1 MTLDECASSLITDY
15 KETLTNFNLV
25 ESDTNNSILA
35 GKPAYKLVYILMSK
49 MILIINDGNW
59 NYNWR

>member
-25 ESDTNNSILA
+25 ESDNSSLA